1 MLKEKNFI
9 IREFKL
15 DDLQRVIWIN
25 QTCLPENYPSFFFVE
40 HFRNFPKAF
49 LVAEMKGE
57 IVGYIMCRVEFGF
70 SNIKRGFAKKGHII
84 SIAVIPEARRK
95 GIGTSLMVN
104 AMKALKEYYKVDE
117 YYLEV
122 RVSNYPA
129 INLYKKLGFKPVRI
143 LKGYYVDGEDAYLMA
158 RSAEDISDIES
169 FLK

>member
-1 MLKEKNFI
+1 
-9 IREFKL
+9 
-15 DDLQRVIWIN
+15 
-25 QTCLPENYPSFFFVE
+25 
-40 HFRNFPKAF
+40 
-49 LVAEMKGE
+49 MKGE